1 LKDIGQHFGLHY
13 SRVSRIVRMAKDKT
27 WPSPFLFLYFSFALI
42 HRMSRLWRSHEKR
55 ITQKIRLL
63 LGSEI
68 LWISATPL
76 MWKKSWITPAELPHN
91 FYAQSIY

>member
-1 LKDIGQHFGLHY
+1 MDG
-13 SRVSRIVRMAKDKT
+13 SRSQCFIWVSVT
-27 WPSPFLFLYFSFALI
+27 NLI
-42 HRMSRLWRSHEKR
+42 SRSHLSTECHDYGEARSHEKR